1 MRVTAAKI
9 PHTLRTLMLRASHDV
24 RVDARLTKGGVP
36 ETLRCSQSMPLP
48 AEP

>member
-1 MRVTAAKI
+1 MRVTVAKI
-9 PHTLRTLMLRASHDV
+9 PHTLRTRMVRASHDV
-24 RVDARLTKGGVP
+24 RVDARLATGWVP